1 MIESKSSARAP
12 KPIADATL
20 SGLVYG
26 KSAPLARAQVQR
38 LGDSV
43 PVTTDSLGHYLFRA
57 VLVGTQ
63 VLEVRRV
70 GFLPRQLTVNV
81 RPGRNTAPDLWLTP
95 IATLDSIRIVA
106 QRTRYREFESRA
118 KAASFGHFLRA
129 EDIARK
135 HPLLTSDLVRQMPGF
150 RIVHPR
156 ENSTSDLDVKVF
168 NSRGTLIS
176 LAHPESCDAN
186 IIIDGVPHQMINW
199 IDPRSIGAMEIYP
212 GTATGPVQYRSN
224 CGTILIWTKRY

>member
-26 KSAPLARAQVQR
+26 KSAPLARVQVQG
-38 LGDSV
+38 LGDWV
-43 PVTTDSLGHYLFRA
+43 PVTTDSLGHSLFRA

-95 IATLDSIRIVA
+95 IVTLDSIRIVA

-156 ENSTSDLDVKVF
+156 ENSTSDLDVEVF